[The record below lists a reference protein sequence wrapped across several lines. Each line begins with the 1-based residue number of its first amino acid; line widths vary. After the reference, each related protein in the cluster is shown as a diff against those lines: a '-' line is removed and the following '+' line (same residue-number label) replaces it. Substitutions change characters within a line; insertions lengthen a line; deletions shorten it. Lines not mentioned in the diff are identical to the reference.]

1 LFGGS
6 RGQRVRRRLAVRCYS
21 TEDKTGQDNEC
32 RRAQVYPLCPH
43 LHTIMRA
50 GTVSLA
56 DVRRPW
62 RRSRGTRRSVSP
74 PQGRGQGMQGR
85 AGHGALHDHARPLR
99 LPVLH
104 EGGSDDNDDAPGAPT
119 AQGAPECARRGPRN
133 HVITT
138 RRASKQNL
146 QKFGKFSWQYAS
158 ARRLT
163 SLVSKN
169 VEIRTCSK
177 GRFVLV
183 TNKNKKL
190 SYRRGTARCVV
201 SVEIL
206 PNATQQSRY

>member
-1 LFGGS
+1 MPASTYHNASWYCIAGGCPATMAKES
-6 RGQRVRRRLAVRCYS
+6 RDPEIGVAS
-21 TEDKTGQDNEC
+21 TGPGTG
-32 RRAQVYPLCPH
+32 
-43 LHTIMRA
+43 
-50 GTVSLA
+50 
-56 DVRRPW
+56 
-62 RRSRGTRRSVSP
+62 
-74 PQGRGQGMQGR
+74 QGR
-85 AGHGALHDHARPLR
+85 AGQGALHDHARPLR

>member
-1 LFGGS
+1 VPPPPRDAAGVRFNPCVRGPIRLFGGS

-74 PQGRGQGMQGR
+74 GTGQGR
-85 AGHGALHDHARPLR
+85 AGQGALHDHARPLR

-119 AQGAPECARRGPRN
+119 
-133 HVITT
+133 
-138 RRASKQNL
+138 ASKQNL

-190 SYRRGTARCVV
+190 SYRRATARCVV

-206 PNATQQSRY
+206 PNATQQCRY